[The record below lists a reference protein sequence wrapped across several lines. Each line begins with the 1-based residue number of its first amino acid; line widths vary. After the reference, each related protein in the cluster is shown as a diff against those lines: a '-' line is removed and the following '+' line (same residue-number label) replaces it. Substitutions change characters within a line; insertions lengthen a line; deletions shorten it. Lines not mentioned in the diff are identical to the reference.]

1 MWIAIGILSF
11 GFILYVSQF
20 LTVKFK
26 YKEKCLYSFYL
37 VFYNNLLNSVIIV
50 IVDVLQI
57 VVCKGNT
64 VF

>member
-1 MWIAIGILSF
+1 MWIAIGILNF

-26 YKEKCLYSFYL
+26 YKGKCLYSLYV
-37 VFYNNLLNSVIIV
+37 VFYNNLLNSVIKV